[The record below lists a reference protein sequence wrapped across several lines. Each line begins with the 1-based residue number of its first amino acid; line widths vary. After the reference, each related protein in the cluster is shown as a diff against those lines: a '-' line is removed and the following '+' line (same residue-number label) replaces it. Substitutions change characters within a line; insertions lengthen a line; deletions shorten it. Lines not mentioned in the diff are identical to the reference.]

1 MERAGRDIQRADSHH
16 EESGLRANP
25 RSSAGFTLVELLV
38 ALVIIAILGLAAL
51 NQFVA
56 QHQAYI
62 AQNDGVRSEQNA
74 RAGFDMLIREARN
87 AGYDPRGITGAAI
100 THWTTDSFGWTADL
114 NADGDLND
122 EAEDVLYFFQADP
135 GALVRREQAVDV
147 EVMDGVTDLS
157 FGYFADPDGTAAQT
171 VESIELVAV
180 SMTYLMPEGTMPGA
194 LRTQVAVRNAIYE

>member
-1 MERAGRDIQRADSHH
+1 
-16 EESGLRANP
+16 LTANS
-25 RSSAGFTLVELLV
+25 RSIAGFTLIELLV
-38 ALVIIAILGLAAL
+38 AMVIIAILGLAAL

-56 QHQAYI
+56 QHQAYV

-87 AGYDPRGITGAAI
+87 AGYDPRGITGATI
-100 THWTTDSFGWTADL
+100 THWTTDSLGWTADL

-122 EAEDVLYFFQADP
+122 EGEDVLYFFQADP

-147 EVMDGVTDLS
+147 EVTDGVSDLS
-157 FGYFADPDGTAAQT
+157 FAYFADSDGTVAQ
-171 VESIELVAV
+171 SASDIELVAV
-180 SMTYLMPEGTMPGA
+180 TMTYLMPKGTLPGA

>member
-1 MERAGRDIQRADSHH
+1 
-16 EESGLRANP
+16 LRAHP
-25 RSSAGFTLVELLV
+25 WSSAGFTLIELLI

-56 QHQAYI
+56 QHQAYVS
-62 AQNDGVRSEQNA
+62 QNDGVRSEQNA

-87 AGYDPRGITGAAI
+87 AGYDPRGITGATI

-135 GALVRREQAVDV
+135 GALIRREQAVDV
-147 EVMDGVTDLS
+147 EVTEGVTDVS
-157 FGYFADPDGTAAQT
+157 FTYFADPDGTAAQS
-171 VESIELVAV
+171 VDSIELVAV
-180 SMTYLMPEGTMPGA
+180 SMTYQMPEGTMPGE

>member
-1 MERAGRDIQRADSHH
+1 
-16 EESGLRANP
+16 LRTH
-25 RSSAGFTLVELLV
+25 RWSSAGFTLIELLV

-56 QHQAYI
+56 QHQAYV

-87 AGYDPRGITGAAI
+87 AGYDPRGITGATI

-147 EVMDGVTDLS
+147 EVTEEVTDVS
-157 FGYFADPDGTAAQT
+157 FAYFADPDGTAAQS
-171 VESIELVAV
+171 VDSIELVAV
-180 SMTYLMPEGTMPGA
+180 SMTYQMPEGTMPGA